1 MQIPVLF
8 KRGVILANIL
18 VFLFSGFGWCSL
30 PNSMDNPKPKTSER
44 RSSLSTDPL
53 LPIFSSFALLYEHP
67 FTQQDAVLLGFWY
80 GKATETYPKMLKYPG
95 HIQNYAPILA
105 YRRYFWRGLHAEYQL
120 YPGYSIF
127 HEEAK
132 NKNTHS
138 FTLFTEFRAGYRFD
152 FSIGKL
158 PLMLNLQWPI
168 GFTLYESNQPES
180 FREINRQDP
189 VFYIFWPN
197 IYVGVRF

>member
-1 MQIPVLF
+1 MSKTLLSAALIMLLHPIMYSQSVKESSDTL
-8 KRGVILANIL
+8 
-18 VFLFSGFGWCSL
+18 SL
-30 PNSMDNPKPKTSER
+30 QRLRDATI
-44 RSSLSTDPL
+44 STDPL
-53 LPIFSSFALLYEHP
+53 LLLFNSFAILYEHP
-67 FTQQDAVLLGFWY
+67 FTNRDAFLLGFWY
-80 GKATETYPKMLKYPG
+80 GKATETWPKMIKYPG
-95 HIQNYAPILA
+95 YIRNYAPILA

-127 HEEAK
+127 HEESIQK
-132 NKNTHS
+132 DSHS

-180 FREINRQDP
+180 FREVYRQDP